1 MIEQDYNELL
11 ALLKRIESIVDLHT
25 QLLLELKEKVKQ

>member
-11 ALLKRIESIVDLHT
+11 SLLKRIERIVDLHT
-25 QLLLELKEKVKQ
+25 QLLLELKEKMNR